1 VNKHFHCKAN
11 HSQTIEYKGE
21 PIMNKRLFVILL
33 AVLGVS
39 TSAVTQNFI
48 QIKGSDTSVNL
59 VQRLAEV
66 YMEKDP
72 KTAIAVTGGGSGVGI
87 AALIANKVQIADA
100 SRPMKEK
107 EYAAA
112 KENGVLAVEIAI
124 GIDALSVI
132 VNHDNP
138 IQSLSMAQIG
148 AIFRGEISN
157 WKDLGGPNLP
167 ISLYGRQPSSGTYV
181 FFQEHVLG
189 NKDYSA
195 KMKQMNGNA
204 QIIEAVSADKAAIS
218 YCGVGYVFAENGEV
232 HAGIKVLD
240 IDNGNKNPVSPLLK
254 ENITS
259 GKYPIARALYQYTN
273 GKPKG
278 NVKSFVGFILSPD
291 GQKIV
296 EEMGFYPVSGVYL
309 DNNKKAGF

>member
-1 VNKHFHCKAN
+1 MKK
-11 HSQTIEYKGE
+11 SI
-21 PIMNKRLFVILL
+21 ILAL
-33 AVLGVS
+33 AALVALP
-39 TSAVTQNFI
+39 AIAAAQDFI

-72 KTAIAVTGGGSGVGI
+72 ATAIAVTGGGSGVGI

-112 KENGVLAVEIAI
+112 KENGVVATEIAI

-132 VNHDNP
+132 VHHDNP
-138 IQSLSMAQIG
+138 VQSLSMAQVG

-157 WKDLGGPNLP
+157 WKELGGPNMP
-167 ISLYGRQPSSGTYV
+167 ISLYGRQPNSGTYV

-204 QIIEAVSADKAAIS
+204 QIMEAVSSDKTGIS
-218 YCGVGYVFAENGEV
+218 YVGVGYVFDDKGQV
-232 HAGIKVLD
+232 LPGIKVLD
-240 IDNGNKNPVSPLLK
+240 ISAGNAKPVSPLVK
-254 ENITS
+254 ENIKAGT
-259 GKYPIARALYQYTN
+259 YPIARALYQYTN

-278 NVKSFVGFILSPD
+278 NVKNFIAFILGPE
-291 GQKIV
+291 GQKVV
-296 EEMGFYPVSGVYL
+296 EEMGFYPVAGQYL
-309 DNNKKAGF
+309 ENNKKAGF